1 MEFESKMTGPLQ
13 GWVRAR
19 RAFGNPDA
27 SGVDMEQ
34 NIGFMG
40 WLGCYRGQRPERADK
55 NNRRGA
61 GTAALGRVAAA
72 RGQGRARAAHGPLRA
87 RRAALGPQ
95 LLGRPQ
101 ISLPQCAVNI
111 APEVLGSACISRPP
125 HVLLIQQNL
134 AASAPYSQS
143 RKTPAGSLLIQR
155 LTRLGRRLS
164 PLSPAHARR
173 GRWEG
178 PCQFSP
184 AAAAFMVRSASR
196 RETRATQRPTSYGP
210 PRRFFVSDR
219 GRLCRR
225 RCPTI
230 RCTIWHETAP

>member
-1 MEFESKMTGPLQ
+1 VNCPQIQTKTRRATAEHVGGPLGTGKQ
-13 GWVRAR
+13 VAKTR
-19 RAFGNPDA
+19 
-27 SGVDMEQ
+27 
-34 NIGFMG
+34 
-40 WLGCYRGQRPERADK
+40 WLERCYRGQRPERADK
-55 NNRRGA
+55 KKPPRCRYGSARPRG
-61 GTAALGRVAAA
+61 GGPRPGPRSSGSWTAACATRGSRTAASGA
-72 RGQGRARAAHGPLRA
+72 
-87 RRAALGPQ
+87 
-95 LLGRPQ
+95 PQ

-111 APEVLGSACISRPP
+111 APEVLGSACISRPS

-143 RKTPAGSLLIQR
+143 RKSPAGSLLIQR
-155 LTRLGRRLS
+155 LTRLGRRPP
-164 PLSPAHARR
+164 PLNPAHARR

-210 PRRFFVSDR
+210 LRRFFVSDR
-219 GRLCRR
+219 GRLCGR